1 MNKVMKGFT
10 EEEVETLIEL
20 WRDRLTIKQMA
31 WTMNKKP
38 TQVYYQLK
46 KRLLVG

>member
-1 MNKVMKGFT
+1 MKGFT
-10 EEEVETLIEL
+10 EEEVDVLIEL